1 MANPAYNQQA
11 VLDADITR
19 GIDADS
25 LEKQGVSFVLNMSY
39 RVNRLEVRGGFG
51 TLAQFGTTLNA
62 GRDATLP
69 AYGYGPPLAATL
81 QVTNFGHVQIL
92 SVHQLQGFTG
102 TLGGQYLTN
111 LFALSVYDV
120 TTGRRSE
127 HVFRQ
132 QTQWTSNLPAA
143 ALPSAGQPQWLERN
157 PLSVPCFT
165 QLSDLQYVCI
175 PQQGVWF
182 YRPIDVYAVDQR
194 LQTVP
199 GALQNGDS
207 AWVET
212 LVPVDGVFAGAGVV
226 YFNAA
231 TFPPP
236 QCLCAFQNRMVYAS
250 GRKLFFSDADR
261 PDNIAANS
269 FFAIPTEMPITAIA
283 SVKGVILAFTEN
295 ETWLYQPS
303 NPTQTGLISGG
314 VVYNLSRSRGCL
326 SPQSFTLMG
335 DTVVFMDRRGIYTT
349 DGGTAITKI
358 SESIDTWF
366 TLPEQ
371 IQNPLTN
378 YLTQLGGSPAT
389 GAQPRAFI
397 DFQDQLWRSTFTWD
411 PLNQFLY
418 VTFDDLTLCFSPD
431 FGWSVWLYETT
442 AVPLVGGVPKVGLQQ
457 RIVNPIILCNN
468 GDTYMIGG
476 SDQQAYSPAP

>member
-1 MANPAYNQQA
+1 MANPADNQGA

-25 LEKQGVSFVLNMSY
+25 LEKQGMSWCANMSY
-39 RVNRLEVRGGFG
+39 RVNRLEVREGFG

-62 GRDATLP
+62 GRDETLTS
-69 AYGYGPPLAATL
+69 YGYGPPLAATL

-102 TLGGQYLTN
+102 TLGGQYLGN

-120 TTGRRSE
+120 TTGRRAE
-127 HVFRQ
+127 HVFRV
-132 QTQWTSNLPAA
+132 QTQWTSNPPAA
-143 ALPSAGQPQWLERN
+143 VLPSESQPQWQQRN
-157 PLSVPCFT
+157 PLTTPCFT
-165 QLSDLQYVCI
+165 QLADIQYLCV
-175 PQQGVWF
+175 PGQGVWF

-194 LQTVP
+194 LQTVA
-199 GALQNGDS
+199 GTIENGDD
-207 AWVET
+207 AWIET
-212 LVPVDGVFAGAGVV
+212 LVPVDGVFVAAGNV
-226 YFNAA
+226 YFNAG

-261 PDNIAANS
+261 PDNILADS
-269 FFAIPTEMPITAIA
+269 FYPVPTEMPITAIA
-283 SVKGVILAFTEN
+283 SVKGVVLVFTEN

-326 SPQSFTLMG
+326 SPQSLCLMG
-335 DTVVFMDRRGIYTT
+335 DVVVFMDRRGIYTT

-378 YLTQLGGSPAT
+378 YLTQLGAGTYANE
-389 GAQPRAFI
+389 QPRAFI

-418 VTFDDLTLCFSPD
+418 ATFDDLTLCYSPD

-442 AVPLVGGVPKVGLQQ
+442 AVVESGVPKVGLRQNV
-457 RIVNPIILCNN
+457 VNPIILCNN
-468 GDTYMIGG
+468 GNTYMIGG
-476 SDQQAYSPAP
+476 VDSTAYPL